1 MMTRLEVNYA
11 VSEKGVGCDV
21 DRDDRL
27 TGLQLTDYGLQLTGQ
42 QGLQDN
48 GLHRAVLWAT
58 LGCNG
63 LYWAV
68 LGCSGLYWATLG

>member
-21 DRDDRL
+21 DRDDRGDTAYRA
-27 TGLQLTDYGLQLTGQ
+27 TGFTGQ
-42 QGLQDN
+42 WVSR
-48 GLHRAVLWAT
+48 LHRAVLWAK